1 MQFLTNLNLA
11 KNELQNA
18 VIQPLAVAPAN
29 GKLGQIYFNT
39 GENALYQFNGATW
52 VKVGVVYDQ
61 TSSTGAVVSGLNSS
75 GTVTTTNV
83 VDLTLTGYTPVE
95 GGYVGAGDSLEDA
108 IHAMDTAIK
117 NAVAGGGE
125 VNQNAWSYINV
136 GANTISATS
145 KTDTFKVAA
154 TGPVTVEANASTK
167 TVTVG
172 VTVDSSLNSTS
183 TNPVQNKAVN
193 AAIGEKYTK
202 PSGGIPSS
210 DMTTAVQ
217 TSLGKADT
225 AVQPATLG
233 SYVNKDGSTA
243 MTGNLQMGSHKI
255 TGVADGTVSTDAATV
270 GQMNNAIS
278 SAVGDY
284 LPLEGGTMTGALNMG
299 SNAINNIPNA
309 TADNQPVARGQL
321 PTTPVM
327 TSFGLDYDGDE
338 VTINK
343 SYLNVK
349 TGATTSNDETI
360 ALANSTTAGLMSPDS
375 VNALSDLSS
384 RVEALEGTTVRL
396 LYTTKDNPSKAE
408 IEAFVRASG
417 YTDPTKW
424 SGIAVVVAG
433 TYHIWHY
440 YSNDN
445 IGWRDDGVD
454 TVSQWT
460 NTTLG
465 IIKGSQ
471 TDGKIYAEDDGTGSV
486 NGWSALKNRVT
497 NVENNKADSTTVAAI
512 PVVKTATGTISTSS
526 NSVNVSY
533 TGTVIGTYIKDAS
546 NKEVITDVTIG
557 ASAVTFSTAQ
567 NPSTALT
574 ATVIYI

>member
-75 GTVTTTNV
+75 GAVTTTNV
-83 VDLTLTGYTPVE
+83 IDLTLTGYTPVE

-108 IHAMDTAIK
+108 FQAMDTAIK

-154 TGPVTVEANASTK
+154 TGPVTIEANTSTK

-217 TSLGKADT
+217 TSLGKADS
-225 AVQPATLG
+225 AVQPATLD

-327 TSFGLDYDGDE
+327 TDFDINYDGDE

-349 TGATTSNDETI
+349 TGATTSDDETI

-375 VNALSDLSS
+375 VNALSDLGS

-396 LYTTKDNPSKAE
+396 LYTTKNNPSAAE

-417 YTDPTKW
+417 YTDSTKW

-497 NVENNKADSTTVAAI
+497 NVESNKADSTTVAAI

-533 TGTVIGTYIKDAS
+533 TGTVIGTYVKDAS

-567 NPSTALT
+567 NPSTALI

>member
-18 VIQPLAVAPAN
+18 VIQPLAVAPAS

-39 GENALYQFNGATW
+39 TDKSLYQYDGSAW
-52 VKVGVVYDQ
+52 KKVGVVYSQ
-61 TSSTGAVVSGLNSS
+61 ASSTGAVVSGLDSS
-75 GTVTTTNV
+75 GTVTTKNV
-83 VDLTLTGYTPVE
+83 IDLTLTGYTPVE
-95 GGYVGAGDSLEDA
+95 GGYVGAGDTLEDA
-108 IHAMDTAIK
+108 FQAMDTAIK

-217 TSLGKADT
+217 TSLGKADS
-225 AVQPATLG
+225 AVQPAILG

-255 TGVADGTVSTDAATV
+255 TGVADGSSNTDVATV
-270 GQMNNAIS
+270 GQMNAAIGNA
-278 SAVGDY
+278 VDDY
-284 LPLEGGTMTGALNMG
+284 LPLNGGTMTGAINMG
-299 SNAINNIPNA
+299 SNAINNIPDA

-327 TSFGLDYDGDE
+327 TSFELDYDGDE

-349 TGATTSNDETI
+349 TGTTTSDDETI

-396 LYTTKDNPSKAE
+396 LYTTKNNPSAAE

-440 YSNDN
+440 YSNDS

-533 TGTVIGTYIKDAS
+533 TGTVIGTYVKDAS

>member
-83 VDLTLTGYTPVE
+83 IDLTLTGYTPVE

-108 IHAMDTAIK
+108 IQAMDTAIK

-217 TSLGKADT
+217 TSLGKADS

-309 TADNQPVARGQL
+309 TTDNQPVARGQL

-343 SYLNVK
+343 SYINVK
-349 TGATTSNDETI
+349 TGATTSDDETI

-396 LYTTKDNPSKAE
+396 LYTTKNNPSAAE

-440 YSNDN
+440 YSNDS

-567 NPSTALT
+567 NPSTTLT

>member
-75 GTVTTTNV
+75 GAVTTTNV
-83 VDLTLTGYTPVE
+83 IDLTLTGYTPVE

-108 IHAMDTAIK
+108 LQAMDTAIK

-136 GANTISATS
+136 GADTISATS

-154 TGPVTVEANASTK
+154 TGPVTVEANTSTK

-327 TSFGLDYDGDE
+327 TSFELGYDGDE

-349 TGATTSNDETI
+349 TGATTSDDETI

-396 LYTTKDNPSKAE
+396 LYTTKNNPSAAE

-440 YSNDN
+440 YSNDS

-533 TGTVIGTYIKDAS
+533 TGTVIGTYVKDAS

>member
-1 MQFLTNLNLA
+1 MQFLTNINLA

-61 TSSTGAVVSGLNSS
+61 TSSTGAVISGLNSS

-83 VDLTLTGYTPVE
+83 IDLTLTGYTPVE

-108 IHAMDTAIK
+108 LQAMDTAIK

-136 GANTISATS
+136 GADTISATS

-225 AVQPATLG
+225 AVQPTTLG

-327 TSFGLDYDGDE
+327 TSFELDYDGDE

-349 TGATTSNDETI
+349 TGATTSDDETI

-396 LYTTKDNPSKAE
+396 LYTTKNNPSATE

-567 NPSTALT
+567 NPSTTLT

>member
-18 VIQPLAVAPAN
+18 VIQPLAVAPAS

-39 GENALYQFNGATW
+39 TDKSLYQYDGSAW
-52 VKVGVVYDQ
+52 HKVGVVYSKA
-61 TSSTGAVVSGLNSS
+61 SSTGAVVTGLDSS

-83 VDLTLTGYTPVE
+83 IDLTLTDYTPVE
-95 GGYVGAGDSLEDA
+95 GGYIGTGDSIEDA
-108 IHAMDTAIK
+108 FQAMDTAIK

-183 TNPVQNKAVN
+183 TNPVQNKVVN
-193 AAIGEKYTK
+193 VAIGEKYTK

-225 AVQPATLG
+225 AVQPTTLG

-270 GQMNNAIS
+270 GQMNTAIGNA
-278 SAVGDY
+278 VDDY
-284 LPLEGGTMTGALNMG
+284 LPLNGGTMTGALNMG
-299 SNAINNIPNA
+299 SNAINNIPDA

-343 SYLNVK
+343 SYINVK
-349 TGATTSNDETI
+349 TGATTSDDETI

-396 LYTTKDNPSKAE
+396 LYTTKNNPSAAE

-497 NVENNKADSTTVAAI
+497 NVENNKADNTTVAAI